1 MNKILHLFI
10 ITVNVMFALVSLILI
25 MITLGGLYKM
35 SNMSYIIFDISPV
48 FIYLFSI
55 SLFISSVYCIAEA
68 VDNLIEQQ

>member
-25 MITLGGLYKM
+25 MITLGGLHKM
-35 SNMSYIIFDISPV
+35 SNMSYIIFDISPA

-68 VDNLIEQQ
+68 VDNLI

>member
-25 MITLGGLYKM
+25 MITLGGLCKM

-55 SLFISSVYCIAEA
+55 SLFISSIYTIAEA
-68 VDNLIEQQ
+68 VDNLIQQ